1 MIAARLRIASAVY
14 DRQRDRKSAGIAL
27 RANALPGGYPLLF
40 ARAAKLVT
48 APAAA
53 TLREQ
58 YSTKDAP
65 ILMTSVM
72 VPNPVLNAAP
82 YRRVTIPKSA
92 KGRQL
97 SHSSACGQ

>member
-65 ILMTSVM
+65 IVM